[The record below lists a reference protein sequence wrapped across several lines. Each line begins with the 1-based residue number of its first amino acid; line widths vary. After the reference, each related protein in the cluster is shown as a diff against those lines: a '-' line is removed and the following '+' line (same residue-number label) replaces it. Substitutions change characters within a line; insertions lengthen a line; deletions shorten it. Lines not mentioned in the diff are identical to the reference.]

1 MTTNS
6 DRKLKNLLEEHTP
19 GTVIL
24 ASWLEKKG
32 ISHDLQKYYRRS
44 GWLESVGTGAFKRP
58 KDLVQ
63 WQGALFAV
71 QTQAN
76 LPVHVGGPSALSLQ
90 GFAHYVRLG
99 EETIYLFSPQIKL
112 PAWFLKYNWQ
122 TKIEHIK
129 TSMLPTETGLIN
141 HEEKNFSILI
151 SAPERAILEC
161 LYLAPDQFDLVECYQ
176 LFEGLANLRPR
187 LLQDL
192 LELCNSVKVK
202 RLFLYMAHKAKHQW
216 LSFIDLSKI
225 SLGHG
230 DRSVVKGGIYVSQFN
245 ISIPKELAEL

>member
-1 MTTNS
+1 MTTNT
-6 DRKLKNLLEEHTP
+6 DKKLKNLLEEHIP
-19 GTVIL
+19 GTILL

-90 GFAHYVRLG
+90 GLAHYVRLG
-99 EETIYLFSPQIKL
+99 EETIHLFSPQIKL
-112 PAWFLKYNWQ
+112 PAWFLKYKWQ

-129 TSMLPTETGLIN
+129 TSVLPTETGLIN
-141 HEEKNFSILI
+141 HEEKNFTILI